1 MQCKKCNQEI
11 EDNIKFCPC
20 CGASQDAPEEQPKGK
35 KHKNI
40 GIWIALSVVVI
51 LAVGAVFVEF
61 GMPYIQNYQEYQ
73 GAQQLLKDGKYE
85 EAKKEFLLLG
95 AFKDSVKQAKN
106 CDYAHAEA
114 LFAKKDYEQAK
125 QYYAENED
133 YKNSA
138 EQMLACDYGMAEDY
152 KAKKEYE
159 KAEQIYKQLGDYKD
173 CKEKSQSCNYAIA
186 GQYVEQKKYEDA
198 GKIYKNLGEYKDSQ
212 KNYKNCRYAIAEQY
226 MDDSRYEKAKAVYA
240 ELGKYKDAKEKI
252 AKCETMQ
259 ENQEAIRAYC
269 EFLEENDPENV
280 FNDDNQGRFLQYWFY
295 DIDGDGI
302 VEMFVS
308 ADEGAV
314 AGHFYIYKDGEV
326 KLLHY
331 LSRGGFSLYKT
342 AGIICAHYNPGGG
355 EYEEYYTL
363 SDGTM
368 KLMASKTEKWN
379 MGGTKYI
386 YIIGERKVKKK
397 EFEQY
402 LDGLIGSEEPSYDYV
417 DNTYAN
423 REAELEDLE

>member
-159 KAEQIYKQLGDYKD
+159 KAEQIYKQLGDY
-173 CKEKSQSCNYAIA
+173 
-186 GQYVEQKKYEDA
+186 
-198 GKIYKNLGEYKDSQ
+198 
-212 KNYKNCRYAIAEQY
+212 
-226 MDDSRYEKAKAVYA
+226 
-240 ELGKYKDAKEKI
+240 
-252 AKCETMQ
+252 
-259 ENQEAIRAYC
+259 
-269 EFLEENDPENV
+269 
-280 FNDDNQGRFLQYWFY
+280 
-295 DIDGDGI
+295 
-302 VEMFVS
+302 
-308 ADEGAV
+308 
-314 AGHFYIYKDGEV
+314 
-326 KLLHY
+326 
-331 LSRGGFSLYKT
+331 
-342 AGIICAHYNPGGG
+342 
-355 EYEEYYTL
+355 
-363 SDGTM
+363 
-368 KLMASKTEKWN
+368 
-379 MGGTKYI
+379 
-386 YIIGERKVKKK
+386 
-397 EFEQY
+397 
-402 LDGLIGSEEPSYDYV
+402 
-417 DNTYAN
+417 
-423 REAELEDLE
+423 